1 MHRKA
6 TGDLEERLNTNLGD
20 SYETPAKELEKTGG
34 KIRVLRKGS
43 CDLRNDR
50 IEDKIEKMSGLQ
62 HQQ

>member
-50 IEDKIEKMSGLQ
+50 I
-62 HQQ
+62 